1 MNSSTKRS
9 RTILI
14 VFFFLVFISMLSLFE
29 SAHKIV
35 IFDADDWTYIGQS
48 RTALPSFRYWNPAR
62 VMPEVFMAACSAF
75 GVYIIKPLC
84 GDFINSITI
93 TNGIVISAFITLY
106 VYCFYNL
113 LVKKFKAENMA
124 ALFVSVLFLLLHFW
138 IYRTAIRD
146 NDYLFLAQ
154 NATCVYYYTI
164 PTLLN
169 YSLVMFFA
177 VNGTETKD
185 LRKSGWVKCSVLL
198 VIIYFAIFSN
208 LFSSIIIAAFMGV
221 EFLKDLFSAV
231 KRRPAIKDFFSAN
244 LLRLSAVLA
253 WGVSLL
259 FEGMGERAAVSSGVK
274 ILDRLK
280 ETLSLAPSIFTRM
293 NRLCLLFCVGVFLLT
308 VVVSVVGRRRAEN
321 VFSFSLELTFCF
333 AVTFVFLVLLSAKVF
348 PSYLIRPETKFSLLS
363 FLLIAVML
371 CTVHILNS
379 ISVSKYFLPFLIVVI
394 WSNII
399 CPLKT
404 FKETNAVNLDPD
416 VVAEI
421 SRDIMQ
427 DIIDADRQ
435 GLPEAEISVLYFGSG
450 DPVWPHAE
458 ILGDRMA
465 AALYKYGEIARLP
478 EVRTTVQ
485 WEMNEKYGLI
495 Y

>member
-1 MNSSTKRS
+1 MNSSAKQS
-9 RTILI
+9 RTILV
-14 VFFFLVFISMLSLFE
+14 VFFILVFISMLLLFE

-62 VMPEVFMAACSAF
+62 IMPEVFMAACSAF
-75 GVYIIKPLC
+75 GVYVIKPLC

-93 TNGIVISAFITLY
+93 VNGIVLSAFITLY

-113 LVKKFKAENMA
+113 LVKKFKAENMT
-124 ALFVSVLFLLLHFW
+124 ALFVSAIFLLLHFW
-138 IYRTAIRD
+138 IYRTDIRD

-177 VNGTETKD
+177 VSGTGTKE
-185 LRKSGWVKCSVLL
+185 LYTSGWVRCSVLL
-198 VIIYFAIFSN
+198 VILYFAIFSN
-208 LFSSIIIAAFMGV
+208 LFSSIVLAAFMGA
-221 EFLKDLFSAV
+221 EFLKALFSSV
-231 KRRPAIKDFFSAN
+231 KEKPAIRDFLSAN

-253 WGVSLL
+253 WGISLL
-259 FEGMGERAAVSSGVK
+259 FEGLGERAAVSSGVN
-274 ILDRLK
+274 ILDHLK
-280 ETLSLAPSIFTRM
+280 ETLSLVPAVFTRM
-293 NRLCLLFCVGVFLLT
+293 NRLCLLFCVGVLLLA
-308 VVVSVVGRRRAEN
+308 VVVSIVGRKRAEA
-321 VFSFSLELTFCF
+321 VFSFSLELIFCF

-348 PSYLIRPETKFSLLS
+348 PTYLIRPETEFSLLS
-363 FLLIAVML
+363 FLLITVMI
-371 CTVHILNS
+371 CAVHILNS

-416 VVAEI
+416 VAAEI

-435 GLPEAEISVLYFGSG
+435 GLLQAEVSVLYFGSG

-458 ILGDRMA
+458 ILGERMA